1 MIEME
6 LVGGHF
12 GTGRGRYVLGE
23 FRLPG
28 RITIPVEQVSSAEE
42 NASFI
47 QRNIGSSLRSMI
59 GGGLGL
65 APVAMLAG
73 LFVAPLAMVGAIGV
87 TAAAIGAG
95 LGALGAGDKRV
106 LMQVVLDDGRGLIC
120 VCDEGVAALVQAEAR
135 IARKATEDRRAA
147 QAALIPQKWRMGPI
161 APPVPA
167 ATGGPRLLAPPEPP
181 QLPVPEGETSASPVS
196 VEQAGLLAAA
206 GSALSATTSLAAEGA
221 AKAGAAAE
229 SAYATA
235 TAAADDAWKAAT
247 SLFSRRRGEG

>member
-1 MIEME
+1 MAEME

-12 GTGRGRYVLGE
+12 GTGRGRYRPGE

-28 RITIPVEQVSSAEE
+28 RITIPVEQVASAEE

-106 LMQVVLDDGRGLIC
+106 LMQVVLDDGRGFIC
-120 VCDEGVAALVQAEAR
+120 VCDEGVAAQVQYEAQ
-135 IARKATEDRRAA
+135 IARRAAEDRRAA
-147 QAALIPQKWRMGPI
+147 QAALIPQKWRMGPVTPP
-161 APPVPA
+161 AP
-167 ATGGPRLLAPPEPP
+167 ATGGSPRLLAPPEFT
-181 QLPVPEGETSASPVS
+181 PVPALEGPPSALPLPADN
-196 VEQAGLLAAA
+196 AGLLAAA
-206 GSALSATTSLAAEGA
+206 GSALSATTSLAADGA

-229 SAYATA
+229 TAYATA
-235 TAAADDAWKAAT
+235 TAAADGAWKAAT
-247 SLFSRRRGEG
+247 SLFSRRREEG

>member
-1 MIEME
+1 ME

-73 LFVAPLAMVGAIGV
+73 LFVAPLALVGAIGV

-106 LMQVVLDDGRGLIC
+106 LMQVVLEDGRGFIC
-120 VCDEGVAALVQAEAR
+120 VCDEGVAALVQAEAQ
-135 IARKATEDRRAA
+135 IARRTAEDRRAA
-147 QAALIPQKWRMGPI
+147 QAMLIPQKWRMGPI
-161 APPVPA
+161 APPAPA
-167 ATGGPRLLAPPEPP
+167 TIGSPRLLAPPEP
-181 QLPVPEGETSASPVS
+181 SPVS
-196 VEQAGLLAAA
+196 ASEGPPSIPPIPAEQPGLLAAA
-206 GSALSATTSLAAEGA
+206 GSAISATTSLAAEGA

-229 SAYATA
+229 SAYASA
-235 TAAADDAWKAAT
+235 TSAADEAWKAAT
-247 SLFSRRRGEG
+247 SLFSRRCGES